1 MKTLSLLLLFS
12 LTMFFYS
19 CKEDN
24 PADANKVTVEL
35 PKVTVNSPAESEMVA
50 DTLKMDIEASHSRG
64 IKRVEFYLDNILVKS
79 LGLQPFNYHFEY
91 STASLQDSSEHTTF
105 AKIYATDTTLI
116 SITPTIKI
124 IIIKLPPP
132 TSLTTQMLE
141 SGSVLLQWI
150 DKSKNETGFS
160 IEKSTDEI
168 NFSQVAIAPANSQS
182 IVLNG
187 YSKTMRYLF
196 RVRATRGNIIGSAS
210 QVVPAVYRTGIVI
223 KSTPA
228 GAQVSC
234 NNRLLGITPLTI
246 DSVTS
251 ISALNF
257 TLRSPFDST
266 VYQFNYYPQYGRVD
280 TFSHSFLVPNRTFT
294 VRLYESSDPS
304 AGHPAGLSL
313 SLGKALTANQ
323 ANKDSLDLYY
333 FSDRSSLKF
342 EIRALPTSFFPRTTY
357 LKKGGTSITD
367 GADSPVKDGS
377 WISSFSDYETNYYFV
392 YDGDYHYAKIQITS
406 RGGNAVPGNEAWI
419 ELQCIYNTI
428 ADIPSF

>member
-1 MKTLSLLLLFS
+1 MKTLSLLLLLVF
-12 LTMFFYS
+12 TIFFYS

-24 PADANKVTVEL
+24 PADSNKTTIEL
-35 PKVTVNSPAESEMVA
+35 PKVTVNSPEESEMVA

-79 LGLQPFNYHFEY
+79 LGLQPFNYRFAY
-91 STASLQDSSEHTTF
+91 STGSLPDSSEHTTF
-105 AKIYATDTTLI
+105 AKVYATDTTLI
-116 SITPTIKI
+116 TTTPTRKI
-124 IIIKLPPP
+124 IVIKLAPP

-168 NFSQVAIAPANSQS
+168 NYSQVAIAPANAQS

-187 YSKTMRYLF
+187 YLKTMRYLF

-210 QVVPAVYRTGIVI
+210 QVVPAVYRTGIII
-223 KSTPA
+223 KSNPA

-234 NNRLLGITPLTI
+234 NNRPLGVTPLII

-251 ISALNF
+251 NSPLNF
-257 TLRSPFDST
+257 KLRNPFDSSY
-266 VYQFNYYPQYGRVD
+266 YQINYYPQYGRVD
-280 TFSHSFLVPNRTFT
+280 TLSHSFLVPNWTFT
-294 VRLYESSDPS
+294 VQLYESSDPS
-304 AGHPAGLSL
+304 PGHPAGLAL
-313 SLGKALTANQ
+313 SLGRALSYSY

-333 FSDRSSLKF
+333 FSDRVNIKYEL
-342 EIRALPTSFFPRTTY
+342 RALPTSFSSRTAY
-357 LKKGGTSITD
+357 FKKGGTLITD
-367 GADSPVKDGS
+367 GTDSPVKDAT
-377 WISSFSDYETNYYFV
+377 WVTSFSDYDSNYYFV
-392 YDGDYHYAKIQITS
+392 YDADHHYAKIQIVS
-406 RGGNAVPGNEAWI
+406 RGGNGVTGNEAWV